1 MKALKTTLIVMF
13 AGVFA
18 VACSSDQQAN
28 HNQNSNRPP
37 EVASAPSTPAASPA
51 PTANANDPAKEAAK
65 PAATDEKKDD
75 KKKDEKKPDTT
86 KPSPKIDAA
95 ALFGA
100 QRCAGCHGA
109 DGKGKMKGAPDFT
122 DAAWQKKE
130 TDAEFAAQI
139 KNGKKPMPAYGD
151 KLSEDEIKA
160 LVSYVRSF
168 AKK

>member
-1 MKALKTTLIVMF
+1 MKALKTSLILMF
-13 AGVFA
+13 AVGFA

-28 HNQNSNRPP
+28 HNQNSNRAQ
-37 EVASAPSTPAASPA
+37 EVASAPSTPAPSPA
-51 PTANANDPAKEAAK
+51 PAANANESPKEAAK
-65 PAATDEKKDD
+65 PAATDEKKDE
-75 KKKDEKKPDTT
+75 KKKDATKPDSA
-86 KPSPKIDAA
+86 KPSPKVDAA
-95 ALFGA
+95 ALFGT

-109 DGKGKMKGAPDFT
+109 DGKGKMKGVPDFT

-130 TDAEFAAQI
+130 TDAEFVAQI